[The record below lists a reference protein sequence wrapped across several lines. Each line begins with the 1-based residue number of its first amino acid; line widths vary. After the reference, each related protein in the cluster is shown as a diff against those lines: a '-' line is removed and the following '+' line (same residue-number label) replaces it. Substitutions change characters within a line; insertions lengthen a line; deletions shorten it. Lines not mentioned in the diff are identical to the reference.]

1 MVYGSAKARLAS
13 TLRIRKLKVSA
24 AEGNAVRFALDSIT
38 GSGLLETRVQGAP
51 GIFHIV
57 AQFATLRRT

>member
-1 MVYGSAKARLAS
+1 
-13 TLRIRKLKVSA
+13 LKVSA